1 MCPQPDWDG
10 GYGKPGNEKV
20 LTLEEKKMNGA
31 WRERFVQ
38 RGEVKWKPNHM
49 YGETPKELRVKLIR
63 RMY

>member
-1 MCPQPDWDG
+1 
-10 GYGKPGNEKV
+10 